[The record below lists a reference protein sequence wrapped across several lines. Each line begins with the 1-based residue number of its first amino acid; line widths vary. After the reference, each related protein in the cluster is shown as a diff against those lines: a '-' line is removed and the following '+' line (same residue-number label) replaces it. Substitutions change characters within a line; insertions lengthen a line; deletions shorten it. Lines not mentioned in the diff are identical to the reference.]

1 LNPNPL
7 TRQRVKRL
15 TLAEIPHM
23 NKGRN
28 LKPVKL
34 DVTILWDRRKFRKLA
49 MAGLVGGTGIYA
61 FLNDYRKTNVLDI
74 VAYPDPALRKVSTPI
89 HRIDDA
95 VISIANA
102 MIATLRFKAP
112 FEFFLH
118 ASLYK
123 GLSAPQ
129 IGIQKRLIVCGL
141 YGEARAIVNPEILE
155 KNGFYDSEEY
165 CMSLPQHR
173 RQTVNR
179 SNYVKVGYLGLDNRE
194 HILDAKGSSAAL
206 LEHEID
212 HLNGVLYI
220 DHT

>member
-1 LNPNPL
+1 MKIEA
-7 TRQRVKRL
+7 T
-15 TLAEIPHM
+15 TLW
-23 NKGRN
+23 G
-28 LKPVKL
+28 
-34 DVTILWDRRKFRKLA
+34 RRKFIKLA

-61 FLNDYRKTNVLDI
+61 LLNVYRRENIFNI

-89 HRIDDA
+89 DRIDDA
-95 VISIANA
+95 VRSMANA

-112 FEFFLH
+112 FEFFLRG
-118 ASLYK
+118 SLYK

-141 YGEARAIVNPEILE
+141 HGEARAIVNPEILE
-155 KNGFYDSEEY
+155 KKGFYDSKEY

-173 RQTVNR
+173 RQTVKR
-179 SNYVKVGYLGLDNRE
+179 SNYVKVGYLGLDNRK
-194 HILDAKGSSAAL
+194 ITLDAKGPSAAL

-220 DHT
+220 DYA

>member
-1 LNPNPL
+1 
-7 TRQRVKRL
+7 
-15 TLAEIPHM
+15 
-23 NKGRN
+23 
-28 LKPVKL
+28 
-34 DVTILWDRRKFRKLA
+34 LWNRRKFIKLA

-61 FLNDYRKTNVLDI
+61 LLNDYRKNNVLDI

-89 HRIDDA
+89 DRIDDA
-95 VISIANA
+95 VISMANA
-102 MIATLRFKAP
+102 MIDTLRFKAP

-118 ASLYK
+118 ASIYK

-155 KNGFYDSEEY
+155 KKGSYDSKEY
-165 CMSLPQHR
+165 CMSLPQHQR
-173 RQTVNR
+173 RTVKR
-179 SNYVKVGYLGLDNRE
+179 SNYVKVGYRGLDNRE
-194 HILDAKGSSAAL
+194 NILDAKGPSAAL

-220 DHT
+220 DYT

>member
-1 LNPNPL
+1 
-7 TRQRVKRL
+7 
-15 TLAEIPHM
+15 M
-23 NKGRN
+23 WG
-28 LKPVKL
+28 
-34 DVTILWDRRKFRKLA
+34 RRKFIKLT
-49 MAGLVGGTGIYA
+49 MSGLVGGTGIYA
-61 FLNDYRKTNVLDI
+61 LLNVYQRNNVFDI

-89 HRIDDA
+89 DRIDDA
-95 VISIANA
+95 VISMAIA
-102 MIATLRFKAP
+102 MIDTLRFKAP

-141 YGEARAIVNPEILE
+141 YGETRAIVNPEILE
-155 KNGFYDSEEY
+155 KRGSYDSEEY

-173 RQTVNR
+173 RQTVKR
-179 SNYVKVGYLGLDNRE
+179 SNYVKVGYLGLDNTKK
-194 HILDAKGSSAAL
+194 ILDAKGPSAAL

-220 DHT
+220 DYT